1 MRLDKFFS
9 EQKILSRRET
19 AVAVK
24 KGRIAVNGITATS
37 SDMKITVTDEITL
50 DGKFVEYR
58 KFVYVMLNKPDGYV
72 CSTDDPRDKTVLE
85 LLPEQLRKVGLFPC
99 GRLDKDTVGL
109 VILTSDGKSA
119 HRALSPSK
127 HVEKKYLFVVADE
140 YSDEDVTAIEHGLIL
155 ANGETTKP
163 CKINRIDEKSGYI
176 TLTESKYHE
185 IKRLFGARKN
195 RITFLK
201 RVSFGG
207 ITLSDLPRGEWR
219 YLTPEEE
226 LLFIK

>member
-1 MRLDKFFS
+1 
-9 EQKILSRRET
+9 
-19 AVAVK
+19 
-24 KGRIAVNGITATS
+24 
-37 SDMKITVTDEITL
+37 
-50 DGKFVEYR
+50 
-58 KFVYVMLNKPDGYV
+58 
-72 CSTDDPRDKTVLE
+72 
-85 LLPEQLRKVGLFPC
+85 
-99 GRLDKDTVGL
+99 
-109 VILTSDGKSA
+109 
-119 HRALSPSK
+119 

-176 TLTESKYHE
+176 TLTEGKYHE

>member
-163 CKINRIDEKSGYI
+163 CKINLHY
-176 TLTESKYHE
+176 
-185 IKRLFGARKN
+185 
-195 RITFLK
+195 
-201 RVSFGG
+201 
-207 ITLSDLPRGEWR
+207 WR
-219 YLTPEEE
+219 WDV
-226 LLFIK
+226 

>member
-1 MRLDKFFS
+1 
-9 EQKILSRRET
+9 
-19 AVAVK
+19 
-24 KGRIAVNGITATS
+24 
-37 SDMKITVTDEITL
+37 
-50 DGKFVEYR
+50 
-58 KFVYVMLNKPDGYV
+58 MLNKPDGYV

-176 TLTESKYHE
+176 TLTEGKYHE